1 MTETPTSPETTNA
14 VSRETTQAPEAAGD
28 WRDAIAEPELRQVAE
43 KFTSPRDVVKSY
55 AALQSRLGRSIVK
68 PGAEAS
74 AEELAAYHR
83 QLGVPDSP
91 AGYDLSLPESLP
103 EQLRPD
109 AAGEALQQDFAAAM
123 HEAGASNEVVQKA
136 LDWYYGTL
144 GQSVA
149 QKERA
154 NADQRA
160 ETEADL
166 RREWGADHERNLN
179 FAQRAVRDFGDEDFV
194 SLLET
199 REIDGVKLG
208 DHPGFVRAFAAIGRR
223 MGEDLPLNGEPERGG
238 AGLQAR
244 IDGLHALQDSDPRR
258 YASNAVQRELQDLY
272 RRLYGSE
279 PIVGDEGRRL

>member
-1 MTETPTSPETTNA
+1 MTETLTSPETTNA
-14 VSRETTQAPEAAGD
+14 VSRETSQAPEAAGD

-43 KFTSPRDVVKSY
+43 KFISPRDVVKSY

-109 AAGEALQQDFAAAM
+109 AAGEALQHDFVAAM

-144 GQSVA
+144 DQSVA
-149 QKERA
+149 QKEQA

-160 ETEADL
+160 ETEASL
-166 RREWGADHERNLN
+166 RRDWGADHERNLN

-208 DHPGFVRAFAAIGRR
+208 DHPSFVRAFATIGRR
-223 MGEDLPLNGEPERGG
+223 MGEDLPLSGEPERGQ
-238 AGLQAR
+238 AGLQTR
-244 IDGLHALQDSDPRR
+244 IDSLHALQDSDPRR
-258 YASNAVQRELQDLY
+258 YASDAVQRELQDLY
-272 RRLYGSE
+272 GRLYGNE